1 MSKGSGVAGKGDGR
15 NQLSSRRAAPA
26 GELAGDWA
34 RHKTTR
40 AGTAYRAWAGPR
52 RAETCRGALSG
63 LFFSGLELGLELLL
77 DVGGHRV
84 VVAEFD
90 GVGSLAPG
98 YGLELGL
105 IVVELA

>member
-1 MSKGSGVAGKGDGR
+1 MAATGCRAGVPRPPGGVGR
-15 NQLSSRRAAPA
+15 RLGPH
-26 GELAGDWA
+26 E
-34 RHKTTR
+34 TTR
-40 AGTAYRAWAGPR
+40 PGAAYRPWAGPR
-52 RAETCRGALSG
+52 RAETYRGALSG

-84 VVAEFD
+84 VVAELD
-90 GVGSLAPG
+90 GVRSLAPG

>member
-1 MSKGSGVAGKGDGR
+1 MTATGC
-15 NQLSSRRAAPA
+15 
-26 GELAGDWA
+26 
-34 RHKTTR
+34 R
-40 AGTAYRAWAGPR
+40 AGVPR
-52 RAETCRGALSG
+52 PPPRGGWPAIGAARDHPPGRRLSPLGRPAPGGTYRGALSG

-84 VVAEFD
+84 VVAELD
-90 GVGSLAPG
+90 GVRSLARG